1 MKSVNFWK
9 PAVVALALALAAP
22 AMTTAFAPA
31 AAEPAAAALE
41 PLSISTASGRHA
53 FEVEVM
59 RTEEGRERGLMFRR
73 SMPADHGMLFD
84 FDGER
89 VIDMWMKNTFI
100 PLDMIFIGRAGKVVA
115 VLENTEPMSERILS
129 SRVPALRVLEV
140 NAGTAARIGLEI
152 GDAVTAPPITR

>member
-1 MKSVNFWK
+1 MKRVDFWK
-9 PAVVALALALAAP
+9 AAAVALTLAFAAP
-22 AMTTAFAPA
+22 VMTAIVAPA

-100 PLDMIFIGRAGKVVA
+100 PLDMIFIGHAGKVVA

-140 NAGTAARIGLEI
+140 NAGTAARIGLKI
-152 GDAVTAPPITR
+152 GDAVAAPPIAR

>member
-1 MKSVNFWK
+1 MKSVDFWK

-22 AMTTAFAPA
+22 AMTTVFAPA

-73 SMPADHGMLFD
+73 SIPADHGMLFD